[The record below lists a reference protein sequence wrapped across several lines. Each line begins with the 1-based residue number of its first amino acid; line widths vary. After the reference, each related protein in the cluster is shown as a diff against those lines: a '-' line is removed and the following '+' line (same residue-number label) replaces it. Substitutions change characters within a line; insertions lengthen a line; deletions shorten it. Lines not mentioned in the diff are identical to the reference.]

1 MNLKKNLYFLY
12 RYFYIKMQ
20 QISEER
26 IGRIGLTNLRN
37 TCFMNTTLQCLINLD
52 SLTNYILTNQYL
64 QPLDSNEKINEIK
77 TRYIKEYE
85 LVKNYIQLTKVI
97 WTIRDRNVIEPSIF
111 HASFQ
116 KMNGFDGFEQR
127 DAEEA
132 LITIMD
138 SIHEVLSFPI
148 TVNIKGDSENN
159 MDELMI
165 EAYKNWTNFNNKR
178 YSIITELFS
187 GLYMNQILSKE
198 NEDKNNILSRTFEKF
213 DRIHL
218 AISGNTLYE
227 CFHHYF
233 NTEIL
238 DDLYKDEKNN
248 RQVRAAKQV
257 RFMLLPKYLIIV
269 LKRFERNG
277 MMTQKIN
284 TMVSFPLDNL
294 DLSSYT
300 IGYDKY
306 DSSYRLRSIG
316 CHMGSV
322 NGGHYNAV
330 CRGRDNKWYLFDD
343 SSVSEYNIRSEI
355 PMLQSKAYM
364 LIYERNEGTD

>member
-1 MNLKKNLYFLY
+1 
-12 RYFYIKMQ
+12 MQ
-20 QISEER
+20 EER

-37 TCFMNTTLQCLINLD
+37 TCFMNTTLQCLNNLNI
-52 SLTNYILTNQYL
+52 LKNYILTNQYL
-64 QPLDSNEKINEIK
+64 QPLESTGKIEEIK
-77 TRYIKEYE
+77 QKYIKEYE

-97 WTIRDRNVIEPSIF
+97 WNIRDRNVIEPSNF
-111 HASFQ
+111 HSSLQ
-116 KMNGFDGFEQR
+116 KMNGFEGYEQR

-148 TVNIKGDSENN
+148 QVKIHGDSENS
-159 MDELMI
+159 MDELMT
-165 EAYKNWTNFNNKR
+165 EAYSNWSNINNKR

-198 NEDKNNILSRTFEKF
+198 IEDKNTVLSRTFEKF

-218 AISGNTLYE
+218 AIKGNTLYE

-233 NTEIL
+233 NIEIL
-238 DDLYKDEKNN
+238 DDLYRDEKNN
-248 RQVRAAKQV
+248 RQVHAAKQV

-269 LKRFERNG
+269 LKRFERDG
-277 MMTQKIN
+277 MMTRKIN
-284 TMVSFPLDNL
+284 TMVSFPIDDL
-294 DLSSYT
+294 DLAAYT

-306 DSSYRLRSIG
+306 DSMYKLKSIG
-316 CHMGSV
+316 CHMGGV

-330 CRGRDNKWYLFDD
+330 CRGEDNKWYLFDD
-343 SSVSEYNIRSEI
+343 SSVSEYNIKSEI
-355 PMLQSKAYM
+355 PILQSKAYM
-364 LIYERNEGTD
+364 LIYERK